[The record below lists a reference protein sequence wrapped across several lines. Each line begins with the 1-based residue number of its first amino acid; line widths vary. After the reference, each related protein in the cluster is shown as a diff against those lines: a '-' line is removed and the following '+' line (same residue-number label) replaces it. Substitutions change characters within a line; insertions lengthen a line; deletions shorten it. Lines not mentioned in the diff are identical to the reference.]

1 MGVQHRG
8 APGAGHGEDG
18 DDGGVG
24 FTNHGTVTLLFQG
37 TRVSA
42 LSVFKT
48 AGFLFRVSARPRYV
62 RFRASVFQSQRHAVS
77 LAGALGRL
85 IRRVALCP
93 RVSYR
98 VVPSVLRIDETRAL
112 HGFNAWLTRA

>member
-1 MGVQHRG
+1 MR
-8 APGAGHGEDG
+8 AD
-18 DDGGVG
+18 
-24 FTNHGTVTLLFQG
+24 
-37 TRVSA
+37 VS
-42 LSVFKT
+42 
-48 AGFLFRVSARPRYV
+48 FRLVPRLV
-62 RFRASVFQSQRHAVS
+62 RFRASAFTLIATHAHS
-77 LAGALGRL
+77 FGALDRL